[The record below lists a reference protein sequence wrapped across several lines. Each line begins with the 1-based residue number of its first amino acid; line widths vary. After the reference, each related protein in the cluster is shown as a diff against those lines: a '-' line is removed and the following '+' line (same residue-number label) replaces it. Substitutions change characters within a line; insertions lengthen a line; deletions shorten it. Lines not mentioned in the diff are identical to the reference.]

1 MVISM
6 IAIGML
12 MSVYDESIRQQKIAN
27 ITPEDRRNDL
37 RMVNARGSNSEKY
50 TLMNAK
56 QRFLVLMSLI
66 LLLAFLII
74 LRLFWSRR

>member
-1 MVISM
+1 MVCGILPVIGVPLLFISYGGSSMVISM

-37 RMVNARGSNSEKY
+37 RMVNARG
-50 TLMNAK
+50 
-56 QRFLVLMSLI
+56 QQQ
-66 LLLAFLII
+66 
-74 LRLFWSRR
+74 

>member
-37 RMVNARGSNSEKY
+37 RMVNARG
-50 TLMNAK
+50 
-56 QRFLVLMSLI
+56 QQQ
-66 LLLAFLII
+66 
-74 LRLFWSRR
+74 